1 MTRAVLPDGGSVLG
15 GRRVFL
21 ALGAPAMLLC
31 LGVGCG
37 GDSSP
42 APTTSPR
49 PTASP
54 SAVSPTSPSPGV
66 RALTITTAPFD
77 PRGYAVSETIGIQ
90 VSFSEAVTVSGS
102 PLLKLGIG
110 ENVRDALWDEEASD
124 GAFVA
129 FRYVVTLEDRDEDGI
144 SIGADALDAGDGS
157 IRNTDGVDANLDV
170 ADHVIADN
178 GNQLVLG
185 APPQQACTDE
195 RELALTHNR
204 AVVSEWD
211 GTPLTV
217 NMVRNFPEA
226 VVESYLQSELDAIG
240 RLADQIQAQLGY
252 RILERGRLI
261 DVPAG
266 TPIGWDQDFDSYW
279 LNDLLPR
286 RQRQILGFYLNDDN
300 DAWDGAGSPMS
311 AHPCCGTTSYNRRF
325 FRPPHWTEW
334 TGANSPHGEAIVHE
348 VFHLLGFKHYFDQHE
363 LIGVQM
369 SAGGLD
375 RPWVTGSETFYATWT
390 DIENLRCIFPE
401 EG

>member
-1 MTRAVLPDGGSVLG
+1 MSGGQRVSAVLGVPSL
-15 GRRVFL
+15 
-21 ALGAPAMLLC
+21 LLC

-37 GDSSP
+37 GDSSST
-42 APTTSPR
+42 PTTSPG

-54 SAVSPTSPSPGV
+54 PTSPAPPPAPGV

-77 PRGYAVSETIGIQ
+77 PRGYAVGETIGIQ
-90 VSFSEAVTVSGS
+90 ITFSEAVTVSGS
-102 PLLKLGIG
+102 PRLKLGIG
-110 ENVRDALWDEEASD
+110 GDVRDAAWDEEASE
-124 GAFVA
+124 GAFVV
-129 FRYVVTLEDRDEDGI
+129 FRYVVTLEDRDGDGI
-144 SIGADALDAGDGS
+144 SISADALDARDGTIEGANGLEADLDLGDH
-157 IRNTDGVDANLDV
+157 VV
-170 ADHVIADN
+170 ADD

-185 APPQQACTDE
+185 APPQQACADE

-217 NMVRNFPEA
+217 NMIRNFPE
-226 VVESYLQSELDAIG
+226 VVAEAYLQSELDAIG
-240 RLADQIQAQLGY
+240 RLADQIEAQLGY
-252 RILERGRLI
+252 RILERGDLI

-266 TPIGWDQDFDSYW
+266 APDGWDQDFDSYW

-311 AHPCCGTTSYNRRF
+311 AHSCCGTTSYNRRF

-334 TGANSPHGEAIVHE
+334 TGANSPDGEAIVHE

-369 SAGGLD
+369 SPGGLD
-375 RPWVTGSETFYATWT
+375 RPWVTGSETYYATWT

-401 EG
+401 GG

>member
-1 MTRAVLPDGGSVLG
+1 MGGQK
-15 GRRVFL
+15 VFL
-21 ALGAPAMLLC
+21 GLGALTALLC

-42 APTTSPR
+42 APTTSPG
-49 PTASP
+49 PAELP
-54 SAVSPTSPSPGV
+54 PTSPAPPPAPGV

-77 PRGYAVSETIGIQ
+77 RRGYAVSETIGIQ
-90 VSFSEAVTVSGS
+90 VTFSEAVTVSGS
-102 PLLKLGIG
+102 PRLKLGIG
-110 ENVRDALWDEEASD
+110 EDVRDAAWDEEAS
-124 GAFVA
+124 GGSFVV

-144 SIGADALDAGDGS
+144 SIGADALDAEDGS
-157 IRNTDGVDANLDV
+157 IQNTDGVEVNLDIG
-170 ADHVIADN
+170 DHVIADD
-178 GNQLVLG
+178 GNHLVLG
-185 APPQQACTDE
+185 APPERACADE

-211 GTPLTV
+211 GAPLTV
-217 NMVRNFPEA
+217 HMVRNFPEA
-226 VVESYLQSELDAIG
+226 VAEAYLQGELDAIG

-252 RILERGRLI
+252 RILERGDLI

-266 TPIGWDQDFDSYW
+266 APNGWDQDFDSYW

-300 DAWDGAGSPMS
+300 DAWDGTGSPMS

-334 TGANSPHGEAIVHE
+334 TGANSPDGEAIVHE

-369 SAGGLD
+369 SPGGLD
-375 RPWVTGSETFYATWT
+375 RPWITGSEIYYATWT

-401 EG
+401 GG

>member
-1 MTRAVLPDGGSVLG
+1 MGGQ
-15 GRRVFL
+15 RVFL
-21 ALGAPAMLLC
+21 GLGALITLLC
-31 LGVGCG
+31 LGIGCG
-37 GDSSP
+37 GDSSSAP
-42 APTTSPR
+42 TTSTGPATAPTTSPA
-49 PTASP
+49 PPPA
-54 SAVSPTSPSPGV
+54 PGV
-66 RALTITTAPFD
+66 RGLTITTAPFD
-77 PRGYAVSETIGIQ
+77 PRGYAVSETIGMQ
-90 VSFSEAVTVSGS
+90 VTFSEAVTVSGS

-110 ENVRDALWDEEASD
+110 EDVRNAAWDEEASE
-124 GAFVA
+124 GAFVV

-144 SIGADALDAGDGS
+144 SIGADALDAGDGTIQS
-157 IRNTDGVDANLDV
+157 ANGVAADLNIGNHAV
-170 ADHVIADN
+170 ADD

-185 APPQQACTDE
+185 APPQQACADE
-195 RELALTHNR
+195 RERALTHNR

-226 VVESYLQSELDAIG
+226 VAEAYLQNELDAIG

-252 RILERGRLI
+252 RILERGDLI

-266 TPIGWDQDFDSYW
+266 APNGWDQDFDSYW

-334 TGANSPHGEAIVHE
+334 TGANSPDGEAIVHE

-369 SAGGLD
+369 SPGGLD
-375 RPWVTGSETFYATWT
+375 RPWVTGSETYYATWT

-401 EG
+401 GG

>member
-1 MTRAVLPDGGSVLG
+1 M
-15 GRRVFL
+15 
-21 ALGAPAMLLC
+21 
-31 LGVGCG
+31 
-37 GDSSP
+37 
-42 APTTSPR
+42 
-49 PTASP
+49 
-54 SAVSPTSPSPGV
+54 
-66 RALTITTAPFD
+66 
-77 PRGYAVSETIGIQ
+77 
-90 VSFSEAVTVSGS
+90 
-102 PLLKLGIG
+102 
-110 ENVRDALWDEEASD
+110 
-124 GAFVA
+124 
-129 FRYVVTLEDRDEDGI
+129 
-144 SIGADALDAGDGS
+144 
-157 IRNTDGVDANLDV
+157 
-170 ADHVIADN
+170 
-178 GNQLVLG
+178 
-185 APPQQACTDE
+185 
-195 RELALTHNR
+195 THNR

-226 VVESYLQSELDAIG
+226 VAEAYLQGELDAIG

-252 RILERGRLI
+252 RILERGDLI

-266 TPIGWDQDFDSYW
+266 APNGWDQDFDSYW

-334 TGANSPHGEAIVHE
+334 TGANSPDGEAIVHE

-369 SAGGLD
+369 SPGGLD
-375 RPWVTGSETFYATWT
+375 RPWVTGSEIYYATWT

-401 EG
+401 GG